1 MTELHAADGWSRR
14 QVLVGLCFLAC
25 FIAYTDRVNIS
36 VAAVAMQEQLGWS
49 QTQKGFVLSSFF
61 IGYMLCMYVSGLLA
75 KRYGGRN
82 VLGIAVIAWSAF
94 TLLTP
99 PAAAMSLSTLIA
111 VRIGMGL
118 GEAAIFPGAVE
129 LYSRWIPAEERT
141 RAMARLLSGV
151 PLGTVIGLAATGW
164 IIGRWH
170 WSVAFYAF
178 GLLGLAW
185 AVAWFT
191 RVANDPA
198 RDRHITPAEL
208 ALIRD
213 TAHRA
218 ESNEV
223 LPMGRLLRLPAV
235 WAMVAAHFATTWIL
249 YVLVSWLPSYFRAV
263 QGVSIATSGFFSAAP
278 WIAMFVVTNAGA
290 TLSDRMIR
298 RGVPLTRTRKL
309 MQCLGLAGSAGFLLA
324 SRDVHS
330 ATVAAAFMCG
340 AAGSLGLAWSGFA
353 PNSLD
358 LSPRHAAQLYGL
370 SNTIAT
376 IPGVVGVAVTG
387 WLLDVT
393 GTYSAAF
400 ALTAGVG
407 VAGALAYAL
416 FFDVR
421 AVA

>member
-1 MTELHAADGWSRR
+1 L
-14 QVLVGLCFLAC
+14 
-25 FIAYTDRVNIS
+25 
-36 VAAVAMQEQLGWS
+36 
-49 QTQKGFVLSSFF
+49 VLSSFF
-61 IGYMLCMYVSGLLA
+61 IGYMLCMYASGLLA

-82 VLGIAVIAWSAF
+82 VLGVAVIAWSAF

-99 PAAAMSLSTLIA
+99 PAAALSLSTLVA

-178 GLLGLAW
+178 GVLGLAW
-185 AVAWFT
+185 AVAWFS

-198 RDRHITPAEL
+198 QDRHITPAEL
-208 ALIRD
+208 ALIRE
-213 TAHRA
+213 TAPHA

-249 YVLVSWLPSYFRAV
+249 YVLVSWLPSYFREV
-263 QGVSIATSGFFSAAP
+263 QGVSLAGSGLLSAAP
-278 WIAMFVVTNAGA
+278 WIAMFLVTNAGA
-290 TLSDRMIR
+290 SLSDRMIR
-298 RGVPLTRTRKL
+298 RGVALTRTRKL

-330 ATVAAAFMCG
+330 ATVAAGLMCG
-340 AAGSLGLAWSGFA
+340 AAGALGLAWSGFA

-370 SNTIAT
+370 SNTVAT

-407 VAGALAYAL
+407 MAGALVYAL
-416 FFDVR
+416 FFDAR